1 MGPQKA
7 EIIKAKL
14 ERARNKNRGS
24 NLNKAKPKRKIV
36 PRITHHDTIHF
47 GSFSSL
53 DIWYLDNDKYEVCK
67 IWNGLKDKLNAESA
81 NRNDYI
87 SPSTNWGALKS
98 PYHIVFFSGG
108 FDSTSLILRHL
119 EKGEPVMPF
128 FINFSEEQL
137 PICKL
142 IIAILQKIY
151 GKELIGDLR
160 EMFTPLYGK
169 GTEDNGLI
177 QQSFVAFFASKVSRD
192 LTENA
197 SDIEVAYCMNDDA
210 ISYLSDLENLY
221 KAGVTCTYP
230 EREPIPFKFPQIK
243 KAHLDNSI
251 YVSNWMNSH
260 VVLPVTEADGMETDR
275 LWMKTKDSIWILM
288 SDEKNLYKENK
299 CCYDRPNAILMKYY
313 TGESA
318 IGYPPLKKK
327 ARMEVREGDYED
339 KEIETKPA
347 DDYMNKEIKVK
358 VPWSDKVKGRVLSK
372 EEFHDE
378 LDKTSDN

>member
-1 MGPQKA
+1 MGPDRT
-7 EIIKAKL
+7 EIRARL

-24 NLNKAKPKRKIV
+24 NLGKVKAKPKRKIV
-36 PRITHHDTIHF
+36 PRITNHDAVHF

-53 DIWYLDNDKYEVCK
+53 DVWYLDNEKYEVCK
-67 IWNGLKDKLNAESA
+67 IWNGLKEKLNGESA
-81 NRNDYI
+81 SRNDYI

-98 PYHIVFFSGG
+98 PYHIVFYSGG

-177 QQSFVAFFASKVSRD
+177 QQSFVAFFASKVSRE

-197 SDIEVAYCMNDDA
+197 IDIEVAYCMNDDA

-221 KAGVTCTYP
+221 KAGVACTYP
-230 EREPIPFKFPQIK
+230 EREPIPLKFPQIK

-251 YVSNWMNSH
+251 YVSNWMDAH

-275 LWMKTKDSIWILM
+275 LWMKTKDAIWILM
-288 SDEKNLYKENK
+288 LDEKNLYKENK
-299 CCYDRPNAILMKYY
+299 CCYSRPNAILMKYY
-313 TGESA
+313 TGERT
-318 IGYPPLKKK
+318 IHPTLKKRLPDPK
-327 ARMEVREGDYED
+327 YDDTEVAVEAEDDYMD
-339 KEIETKPA
+339 KEIE
-347 DDYMNKEIKVK
+347 VK
-358 VPWSDKVKGRVLSK
+358 VPWADNVKGRVLSK
-372 EEFHDE
+372 EEFRDE
-378 LDKTSDN
+378 LDKASDN